1 MAIRADGKDW
11 TWVVERACP
20 DCGFDP
26 ESVDY
31 DEIPHLVRRGAGRWP
46 AVLSRDDAAQRP
58 NETSW
63 SALEYAAHL
72 RDVCEVFRERSNR
85 CSPGMTRRSRIGT
98 RMRPPS
104 TVRTGI
110 RTCDRR
116 PRVGGRRRQNGRGLR
131 RGAGGTA
138 FAERAARRRGEVHRR
153 HPGSVFRS
161 RACPSSMGRGVT
173 ENSGRTCSN
182 FAGLWLVSRAQ
193 PAM

>member
-72 RDVCEVFRERSNR
+72 RDVCEVFRERLES
-85 CSPGMTRRSRIGT
+85 MLTRDDPSFEDWDQNAAAIDGTYGDQDPATVARELVEGGGRTAGAFAGVPVELRSR
-98 RMRPPS
+98 S
-104 TVRTGI
+104 
-110 RTCDRR
+110 
-116 PRVGGRRRQNGRGLR
+116 GRRGDGVRFTV
-131 RGAGGTA
+131 GTLA
-138 FAERAARRRGEVHRR
+138 LYFAHEHVH
-153 HPGSVFRS
+153 H
-161 RACPSSMGRGVT
+161 
-173 ENSGRTCSN
+173 
-182 FAGLWLVSRAQ
+182 LWDVG
-193 PAM
+193 